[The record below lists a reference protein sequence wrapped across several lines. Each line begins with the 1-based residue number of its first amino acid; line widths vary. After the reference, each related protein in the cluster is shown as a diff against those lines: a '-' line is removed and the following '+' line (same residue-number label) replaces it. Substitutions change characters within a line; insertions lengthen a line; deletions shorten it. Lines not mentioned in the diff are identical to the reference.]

1 MRKKRKNKIK
11 KKRKKR
17 IKKKKKATK
26 TRTFRRISE
35 MAHVKTKD
43 YFSKI
48 PNPVTTYV
56 RESTLRQYISPP
68 FCVN

>member
-1 MRKKRKNKIK
+1 MRKKRKNTIK
-11 KKRKKR
+11 KKKKAT
-17 IKKKKKATK
+17 KKATK

-56 RESTLRQYISPP
+56 RESTLRQ
-68 FCVN
+68 

>member
-1 MRKKRKNKIK
+1 MRKKRKNT
-11 KKRKKR
+11 
-17 IKKKKKATK
+17 IKKKKKTKKANKKATK
-26 TRTFRRISE
+26 ARTFRRISE

-56 RESTLRQYISPP
+56 RESTLRQ
-68 FCVN
+68 